1 MELQAETNR
10 ESQPQSQSQ
19 SPAKSLPSP
28 LAKFFAPSRIP
39 TLDTVAIRQ
48 RLAGLSD
55 RSAAKPPAF
64 HNAVKELA
72 VDFCATLPR
81 IFGSEL
87 DRMTLWD
94 RIGSA
99 ITTSRAKNPGEDVD
113 GFIQSVC
120 DHIKA
125 SMSATLAC
133 ERFCG
138 VMEDVEKLTPEEAGQ
153 WMDYMN
159 AHLVPVLSK
168 AKRKWVEQ
176 RDAGKAVDAAS
187 EAASESEV

>member
-1 MELQAETNR
+1 MELQTVA
-10 ESQPQSQSQ
+10 SQESQSQ
-19 SPAKSLPSP
+19 PPAQSLPPP
-28 LAKFFAPSRIP
+28 LAKFFAPPKIP

-64 HNAVKELA
+64 HNAIKELA
-72 VDFCATLPR
+72 VDFCSTLPR

-99 ITTSRAKNPGEDVD
+99 LTTARAKNPGEDVD

-133 ERFCG
+133 EQFCG
-138 VMEDVEKLTPEEAGQ
+138 VMDEVGKMTPEESGQ

-159 AHLVPVLSK
+159 SHLVPVLAK

-176 RDAGKAVDAAS
+176 RDAGKSA
-187 EAASESEV
+187 EAASEIGE

>member
-1 MELQAETNR
+1 MELQSEADQESQ
-10 ESQPQSQSQ
+10 SQPQS
-19 SPAKSLPSP
+19 PARTLPPP
-28 LAKFFAPSRIP
+28 LAKFFAPSKIP
-39 TLDTVAIRQ
+39 SLDTVAIRQ

-64 HNAVKELA
+64 HNAIKELA

-81 IFGSEL
+81 IFGGEL

-99 ITTSRAKNPGEDVD
+99 ITTARAKNPGEDVD

-138 VMEDVEKLTPEEAGQ
+138 MMEEIEKLTPEEAGQ

-159 AHLVPVLSK
+159 AHLVPVLAK
-168 AKRKWVEQ
+168 AKRKWVEE
-176 RDAGKAVDAAS
+176 RDAGKAG
-187 EAASESEV
+187 EAASESGSEV

>member
-1 MELQAETNR
+1 MELQALSSQGSQSGSPHQ
-10 ESQPQSQSQ
+10 SQP
-19 SPAKSLPSP
+19 PTKTLPPP
-28 LAKFFAPSRIP
+28 LAKFFAPSKIP

-55 RSAAKPPAF
+55 RSATKPPAF

-81 IFGSEL
+81 IFGGEL

-99 ITTSRAKNPGEDVD
+99 ITTARAKNPGEDVD

-125 SMSATLAC
+125 SISATLAC

-138 VMEDVEKLTPEEAGQ
+138 VMEEIEKLTPEEAGQ

-159 AHLVPVLSK
+159 AHLVPVLAK
-168 AKRKWVEQ
+168 AKRKWVEE
-176 RDAGKAVDAAS
+176 RDAGKAGDAEIGC
-187 EAASESEV
+187 EA